1 MLSFSINIICTI
13 GVVSKNSGFK
23 IFKEQWF
30 QKEARGSDM
39 NSLSL
44 VKRKVLE
51 CAHLRVSKTAFFTTV
66 QTRGGLAARCIMY
79 DCRIQFFWGESWA
92 L

>member
-1 MLSFSINIICTI
+1 
-13 GVVSKNSGFK
+13 
-23 IFKEQWF
+23 
-30 QKEARGSDM
+30 M

-66 QTRGGLAARCIMY
+66 QTRGGLAARCILY
-79 DCRIQFFWGESWA
+79 DCRIQFFLGGVLGAIKLNPDATRVARAKARRSA
-92 L
+92 SHGAPHARRART